1 MKESLIMKKLR
12 SVDRELHSIME
23 ELEPKRPSKSL
34 KEIREEFSKHTQ
46 SLSLSELNK
55 IMERDRI
62 SDEDSTVLIRKMR
75 DRKYDV

>member
-1 MKESLIMKKLR
+1 MKESLIMEKLR
-12 SVDRELHSIME
+12 NVDKELHSIME

-34 KEIREEFSKHTQ
+34 KEIREEFKKHAK

-62 SDEDSTVLIRKMR
+62 SDEDSTELIRKMR
-75 DRKYDV
+75 DREYDA